1 MIFRTLGKS
10 NLQVSAVGL
19 GCMGLSHAYGA
30 PADKEDILTLLAN
43 AVDMGCTFFDTAEIY
58 GTPDNPHLNEEMVG
72 EALAPYRNKVVIATK
87 FGIRFDHPEP
97 PGNHPLIP
105 DSRPEV
111 IRAAVEGSLRRLR
124 TDHIDLYYQ
133 HRIDKNVEPE
143 EVADTMA
150 ALIREGKILHW
161 GISETTEDY
170 LRRAHK
176 VCPVAAVQ
184 NRYSMMA
191 RWHESLFP
199 VLEELGV
206 GFVAFS
212 PLANGVLSKSYNAE
226 SKFDGATDYRAS
238 MPQYK
243 KESFEKNRQLFE
255 MLEQLAEK
263 KHATPAQVSMAWMI
277 NKKPWIVPIPGTR
290 NQSRMKENFGAA
302 DILFSQ
308 EELAAI
314 DKTLNEMEMS
324 DVFGGARIING

>member
-30 PADKEDILTLLAN
+30 PTDKEEIMTLLAN

-87 FGIRFDHPEP
+87 FGIRFDHPEL
-97 PGNHPLIP
+97 PGSHPLIP

-133 HRIDKNVEPE
+133 HRIDKSVEPE
-143 EVADTMA
+143 VVADTMSE
-150 ALIREGKILHW
+150 LIKEGKILHW
-161 GISETTEDY
+161 GISETTEQY
-170 LRRAHK
+170 LRRAHE
-176 VCPVAAVQ
+176 VCPATAVQ

-191 RWHESLFP
+191 RWHERLFP

-290 NQSRMKENFGAA
+290 NLSRMKDNFGAA

>member
-87 FGIRFDHPEP
+87 FGIRFDHPEL

-143 EVADTMA
+143 VVADTMSE
-150 ALIREGKILHW
+150 LIKEGKILHW
-161 GISETTEDY
+161 GISETTEQY
-170 LRRAHK
+170 LRRAHE
-176 VCPVAAVQ
+176 VCPVTAVQ

-290 NQSRMKENFGAA
+290 NLSRMKENFGAA

>member
-10 NLQVSAVGL
+10 KLQVSAVGL

-30 PADKEDILTLLAN
+30 PADKEDIMTLLAN

-72 EALAPYRNKVVIATK
+72 EALVPYRNKVVIATK
-87 FGIRFDHPEP
+87 FGIRFDHPEL

-170 LRRAHK
+170 LRRAHR

-191 RWHESLFP
+191 RRHESLFP
-199 VLEELGV
+199 VCKELGV

-212 PLANGVLSKSYNAE
+212 PLANGVLSECYNTE
-226 SKFDGATDYRAS
+226 SKFDAQTDYRAV
-238 MPQYK
+238 MPQYQK
-243 KESFEKNRQLFE
+243 DSFK
-255 MLEQLAEK
+255 
-263 KHATPAQVSMAWMI
+263 
-277 NKKPWIVPIPGTR
+277 
-290 NQSRMKENFGAA
+290 SRKYVFF
-302 DILFSQ
+302 I
-308 EELAAI
+308 
-314 DKTLNEMEMS
+314 S
-324 DVFGGARIING
+324 D

>member
-30 PADKEDILTLLAN
+30 PANKEDILTLLAN

-87 FGIRFDHPEP
+87 FGIRFDHPEL

-143 EVADTMA
+143 VVADTMSE
-150 ALIREGKILHW
+150 LIKEGKILHW
-161 GISETTEDY
+161 GISETTEQY
-170 LRRAHK
+170 LRRAHE
-176 VCPVAAVQ
+176 VCPVTAVQ

-290 NQSRMKENFGAA
+290 NLSRMKENFGAA

>member
-10 NLQVSAVGL
+10 NLQVSAIGL

-30 PADKEDILTLLAN
+30 PADKEDIMTLLAN

-87 FGIRFDHPEP
+87 FGIRFDHPEL

-199 VLEELGV
+199 VCKELGV

-212 PLANGVLSKSYNAE
+212 PLANGVLSECYNTE
-226 SKFDGATDYRAS
+226 SKFDAQTDYRAA
-238 MPQYK
+238 MPQYQK
-243 KESFEKNRQLFE
+243 DSFEKR
-255 MLEQLAEK
+255 K
-263 KHATPAQVSMAWMI
+263 YI
-277 NKKPWIVPIPGTR
+277 
-290 NQSRMKENFGAA
+290 
-302 DILFSQ
+302 
-308 EELAAI
+308 
-314 DKTLNEMEMS
+314 
-324 DVFGGARIING
+324 